1 MFKIHCIMITK
12 IKVDGKEH
20 MAIVF
25 DSCTADVSEV
35 FHCKL
40 ALADLMGQL
49 LAYDEENMI
58 SHETFADVN
67 TLLMQ
72 MQPDP
77 QLMFEFYNTYWG
89 KNDTPKTA
97 RVKPCEIYE

>member
-1 MFKIHCIMITK
+1 
-12 IKVDGKEH
+12 

-25 DSCTADVSEV
+25 DGNGADVAEV
-35 FHCKL
+35 MHCKI
-40 ALADLMGQL
+40 ALCDLIGQL
-49 LAYDEENMI
+49 LAYDEENLI

-77 QLMFEFYNTYWG
+77 ELMFEFYNTYWG

-97 RVKPCEIYE
+97 HIKQCELYI